1 MAEGSIEIYESED
14 RRFPPSAAFV
24 AQANANDRS
33 MWDEAEADY
42 EAFWARQARELLT
55 WHKDFDT
62 VLEWELPFSKWFVG
76 GELNLSYNCLDRH
89 VEALGGRL
97 AQLAEIVV
105 REGAEGATQAAV
117 DLRLRE
123 GAGQGLEEPV
133 AQLEYV
139 VGEPAPEERGL
150 DLLVL

>member
-1 MAEGSIEIYESED
+1 MDGSFGAGLCGATEQLGYCLTFSPAPFIQGANVAEGSIEIYESED

-55 WHKDFDT
+55 WHKDFGT

-76 GELNLSYNCLDRH
+76 GELNISYNCLDRH
-89 VEALGGRL
+89 VRPAKATRSRSTGR
-97 AQLAEIVV
+97 VNP
-105 REGAEGATQAAV
+105 AT
-117 DLRLRE
+117 RSR
-123 GAGQGLEEPV
+123 
-133 AQLEYV
+133 
-139 VGEPAPEERGL
+139 
-150 DLLVL
+150 

>member
-33 MWDEAEADY
+33 MWNEAEADY

-89 VEALGGRL
+89 VEAGKG
-97 AQLAEIVV
+97 
-105 REGAEGATQAAV
+105 
-117 DLRLRE
+117 DK
-123 GAGQGLEEPV
+123 V
-133 AQLEYV
+133 AFHWE
-139 VGEPAPEERGL
+139 GEPGDTITMTYAELLTEVQKFANVLKGL
-150 DLLVL
+150 GL